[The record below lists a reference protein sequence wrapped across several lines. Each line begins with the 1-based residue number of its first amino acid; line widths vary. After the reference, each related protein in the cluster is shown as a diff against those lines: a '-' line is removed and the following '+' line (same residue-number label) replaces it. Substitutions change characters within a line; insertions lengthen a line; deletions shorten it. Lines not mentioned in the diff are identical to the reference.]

1 MIPSQS
7 AKELWQVRCHF
18 PFWLYNLLAFIFNN
32 FLPAFSSFVLIVA
45 IKAKWKVTYDIPP
58 HPSIFLS
65 PVPFLSF
72 YLCLAFLFILTF
84 PVGDICAPP
93 LSGIY
98 ILLLHCLSIFVTIWL
113 YIDYYIFLYIFP
125 FKQWKTVC
133 PPASPKYI
141 FLRRDILLKP
151 GLWPP

>member
-93 LSGIY
+93 LSGIH
-98 ILLLHCLSIFVTIWL
+98 ILLLHYLSIFVSIWL
-113 YIDYYIFLYIFP
+113 YIDYYIFYIYFHLSSGRRSAP
-125 FKQWKTVC
+125 L
-133 PPASPKYI
+133 P
-141 FLRRDILLKP
+141 LRNIYSF
-151 GLWPP
+151 GVTSF